1 MKRGFT
7 VIKHSEVS
15 SNGFTVIEL
24 LIAVS
29 IVVMLAT
36 LALTNFV
43 AQLPKGRDVKRKDN
57 LSQIRRALED
67 YSTDERA
74 GCYPPSL
81 PACNQRFEK
90 AGKVYLPS
98 VPCDPRTAQSYQY
111 SPTPSGSCPT
121 SYWLYAT
128 LENKNDPDIPEAGCT
143 DTGCPGM
150 SGYNFRLGSPN
161 AE

>member
-1 MKRGFT
+1 MKGGFT

-15 SNGFTVIEL
+15 SNGFTIIEL
-24 LIAVS
+24 LITIS
-29 IVVMLAT
+29 IVVVLAT
-36 LALTNFV
+36 LALTNYA

-74 GCYPPSL
+74 GCYPASL

-98 VPCDPRTAQSYQY
+98 VPCDPRTNQPYLY
-111 SPTPSGSCPT
+111 SPTPLGSCPT

-128 LENKNDPDIPEAGCT
+128 LEYDKDPGIEK
-143 DTGCPGM
+143 TGCAGGCGPANA
-150 SGYNFRLGSPN
+150 YNFKIGSPN